1 MMGFIEVKVGNSYA
15 RNPLMANFCSKTMPY
30 RGLGSGIPRVLA
42 VDSHVEFIDSKEGNQ
57 FTVRIWR
64 TTPTRTAAS
73 RKKLW
78 NRK

>member
-15 RNPLMANFCSKTMPY
+15 RNPLMANFCSKTIPY

-57 FTVRIWR
+57 FTVRI
-64 TTPTRTAAS
+64 
-73 RKKLW
+73 
-78 NRK
+78 